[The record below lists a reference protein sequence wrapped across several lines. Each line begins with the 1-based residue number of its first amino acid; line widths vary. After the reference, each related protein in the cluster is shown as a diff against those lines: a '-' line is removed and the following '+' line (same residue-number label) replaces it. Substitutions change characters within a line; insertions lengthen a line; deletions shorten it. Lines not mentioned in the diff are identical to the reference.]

1 MIGLQFLHNH
11 GHMHR
16 DIKPGNILLDC
27 DGIVKVADFGIS
39 KAVDPNGVPQPNS
52 FVGTMSY
59 MVCSPCLALP
69 CFDQF

>member
-1 MIGLQFLHNH
+1 
-11 GHMHR
+11 MHR

-27 DGIVKVADFGIS
+27 DGAVKVADFGIS

-59 MVCSPCLALP
+59 MVCLLLSFIRPLLPSPYRSPLTLGT
-69 CFDQF
+69 